1 MLAGAM
7 DSGDRFHR
15 FGTKSMREKRGGKGG
30 GGGGFIG
37 AETWGEG

>member
-1 MLAGAM
+1 MLAGAS
-7 DSGDRFHR
+7 DSDDRFRR
-15 FGTKSMREKRGGKGG
+15 FEAKSTGEKRGGEEG